1 MESHQTKY
9 RINYGNVENLRLLLT
24 TKEDKGNTHSVDNNL
39 QEIVEGS
46 KDIDTNH
53 DQF

>member
-9 RINYGNVENLRLLLT
+9 RINYGNLENLRLLT
-24 TKEDKGNTHSVDNNL
+24 TNEDKGNTHTVDNNL
-39 QEIVEGS
+39 QEIVEGL
-46 KDIDTNH
+46 KDIETNH